1 MDKYT
6 DLLLIQKKLT
16 FLTNWLHMSES
27 ANYKMGEHV
36 EFINIIKV
44 IANIERSVSYLDLCL
59 DIDNE
64 RQ

>member
-1 MDKYT
+1 
-6 DLLLIQKKLT
+6 
-16 FLTNWLHMSES
+16 MSES

>member
-1 MDKYT
+1 
-6 DLLLIQKKLT
+6 
-16 FLTNWLHMSES
+16 MSGS

-44 IANIERSVSYLDLCL
+44 IANTARSVSYLDLYL
-59 DIDNE
+59 YIDNE

>member
-1 MDKYT
+1 
-6 DLLLIQKKLT
+6 
-16 FLTNWLHMSES
+16 
-27 ANYKMGEHV
+27 MGEHV

-44 IANIERSVSYLDLCL
+44 IVNTERSVSYLDLYL